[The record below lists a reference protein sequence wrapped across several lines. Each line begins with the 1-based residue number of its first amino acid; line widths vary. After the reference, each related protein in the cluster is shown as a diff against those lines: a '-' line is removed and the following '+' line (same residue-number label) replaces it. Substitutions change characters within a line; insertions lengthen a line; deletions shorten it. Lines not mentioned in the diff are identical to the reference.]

1 MDSVIMVNIGGV
13 GINMQHMSKKVA
25 ALSMRNFVYNL
36 VDSYWYSW
44 YSNYGGI
51 LSNLV
56 AKEGKR

>member
-1 MDSVIMVNIGGV
+1 MVNIGGV